1 MRKNNN
7 RDPNMVGRNDP
18 CPCDSGKKFKR
29 CHGRSYQSS
38 FIPPNASIL
47 QKIAEH
53 EAYDLRRRD
62 QQGNAKPIISNIF
75 GDHRLVAVKDR
86 FYYSKK
92 WKTFHD
98 FLFQYLVDVLLIK
111 VAKDDLTRPRSD
123 QHPVTTWYQDC
134 CEYKNAQIKI
144 PGEIAESK
152 MIGVV
157 GQYMWLAYSIY
168 LMTHNEKLQQ
178 EMIKRLVNHDL
189 FWGANYEAR
198 VLSSFILAGFEIE
211 LEDESD
217 VRNSHV
223 EFVAIHPVTK
233 KRFSVEAKARLP
245 NKEHSSVNIQLQK
258 ALKKNSIYPRIVF
271 IDLNLPQ
278 NHSEAT
284 WPNEIASELKEQET
298 KMTVFGKPAPP
309 AYVIISNHIHNT
321 SLNEETSSGYLPVG
335 FKIDDFAKLGLTTLI
350 ARLASREKHKEV
362 FDLLESLKR
371 FSKIP
376 ATFDGEVEDVSF
388 GRVKKRYLI
397 GSYYELPL
405 NENKGKVNCRL
416 KDATVTEH
424 DGGVYLV
431 FETSGGDLIFRDQL
445 TDHELNAYRQHPDTF
460 FGVIQKK
467 SREINTP
474 LEIYDFLYETYK
486 NSPKETLLQFMKDSP
501 KLKDFEM
508 LERETLVNL
517 YCQHMAAKMFNAKNT
532 SHTSSNTD

>member
-1 MRKNNN
+1 MRKSSRN
-7 RDPNMVGRNDP
+7 PNKVGRNDP
-18 CPCDSGKKFKR
+18 CPCNSGEKFKR
-29 CHGRSYQSS
+29 CHGRFDQSS
-38 FIPPNASIL
+38 FIPSHASIL
-47 QKIAEH
+47 QRVAEH
-53 EAYDLRRRD
+53 QADDLRRTD
-62 QQGNAKPIISNIF
+62 QQGKAKPIISNTF
-75 GDHRLVAVKDR
+75 GDHRLIAVKDR
-86 FYYSKK
+86 LYYSKK

-111 VAKDDLTRPRSD
+111 IGKDDLSRSRGD
-123 QHPVTTWYQDC
+123 QHPLTTWYQDC
-134 CEYKNAQIKI
+134 CKFNNAHIKI

-168 LMTHNEKLQQ
+168 LMTHNEKLQE
-178 EMIKRLVNHDL
+178 EMIKRLLNHNL

-198 VLSSFILAGFEIE
+198 VLASFILAGFEIE

-217 VRNSHV
+217 VRSSHV

-233 KRFSVEAKARLP
+233 KRFSVEAKARQP
-245 NKEHSSVNIQLQK
+245 NKKYSSVNIQLQK
-258 ALKKNSIYPRIVF
+258 ALKKNSLHPRIVF

-278 NHSEAT
+278 NHNEAT
-284 WPNEIASELKEQET
+284 WPNEIALELKEQET
-298 KMTVFGKPAPP
+298 KMTVLGKPAPP

-335 FKIDDFAKLGLTTLI
+335 FKIDDFAKPGLTTLP

-388 GRVKKRYLI
+388 GKVKKRYVI
-397 GSYYELPL
+397 GSYYDLPL
-405 NENKGKVNCRL
+405 NENKGTVNGRL

-431 FETSGGDLIFRDQL
+431 FETLGGDLIFRDQL
-445 TDHELNAYRQHPDTF
+445 TDDELNAYKQHPDTF

-467 SREINTP
+467 SRKINTP
-474 LEIYDFLYETYK
+474 LEIYDFLYEAYK
-486 NSPKETLLQFMKDSP
+486 DSPKETFLQFMKESP
-501 KLKDFEM
+501 RLKEFEM
-508 LERETLVNL
+508 LGRESLVDL
-517 YCQHMAAKMFNAKNT
+517 YCQHMAMKMFNATNP
-532 SHTSSNTD
+532 SHGNSNTD